1 MLRREGRTVIKG
13 SKDACPCARRPDL
26 VRGETDSGEIGEGAV
41 CTNGTDCGASSSEG
55 DPVAPP
61 EADKAPSS
69 AGEATRPQGVAGW
82 IAGNPA
88 FRAAEVDYLERL
100 ESRFFATVDGE
111 GNLLRPFA
119 VGDWTALLVLDRRFP
134 KRSEDGSPCVKV
146 YFVVPTVEE
155 LSAAADFGTSFV
167 ETDRA
172 GNAYLTLRDFDA
184 LLERYL
190 SGRSDLLI
198 SEFAVA
204 SFADFRK
211 SYRRASK
218 NEGGRRRAWVRPT
231 LTASRYVDA
240 RKDSRQAPPNP
251 KCSKVVL
258 SDRALIQ
265 IYSETQARLSTE
277 TGGLLLGHYE
287 GGVWYVVEAS
297 DPGWNATF
305 QASYH
310 EADDA
315 YENHVCSVI
324 SRTYRHPLAFLGM
337 WHRHP
342 GSLDTF
348 SGTDDET
355 NSKYVDS
362 CGNGCISA
370 LVNYDPDFRITFYYV
385 ERAEDGGVAYYQVDV
400 EIGDNRFANPAILR
414 IATIEDVD
422 ERSSGKHGGAGAD
435 GAGAEGG
442 NGASAGETGAEGG
455 NGGGVGDAGADG
467 GNGGGAGGK
476 RKRQKRTDGS
486 AGLLPRGVLRRLFGQ
501 GKAPVG
507 GLNG

>member
-1 MLRREGRTVIKG
+1 MLKG
-13 SKDACPCARRPDL
+13 SKDARPCAQRPEL
-26 VRGETDSGEIGEGAV
+26 VRRETDSGEIGEDAV
-41 CTNGTDCGASSSEG
+41 CANGTDCGTSSPEG
-55 DPVAPP
+55 EPAALP
-61 EADKAPSS
+61 EADKEPSS

-100 ESRFFATVDGE
+100 GSRFSATVDGE

-134 KRSEDGSPCVKV
+134 KHSEDGSPCVKV
-146 YFVVPTVEE
+146 YFVAPTVEE

-172 GNAYLTLRDFDA
+172 GNAYLALRNFDA

-190 SGRSDLLI
+190 SGMSNLLI

-204 SFADFRK
+204 SLAEFRK
-211 SYRRASK
+211 SFRHAPK
-218 NEGGRRRAWVRPT
+218 NEGGQDKAWVRPT

-240 RKDSRQAPPNP
+240 RKDSRQALPNP
-251 KCSKVVL
+251 KCVKVVL

-265 IYSETQARLSTE
+265 IYNETQARLSTE

-305 QASYH
+305 RASYH

-315 YENHVCSVI
+315 YENHVCSII

-400 EIGDNRFANPAILR
+400 ETGDNRFANPAILR

-422 ERSSGKHGGAGAD
+422 ARSSGKRGGAD
-435 GAGAEGG
+435 G
-442 NGASAGETGAEGG
+442 
-455 NGGGVGDAGADG
+455 GVAGDAGAG
-467 GNGGGAGGK
+467 GADSGGAGDAGAGGGK
-476 RKRQKRTDGS
+476 QERQKRADDS
-486 AGLLPRGVLRRLFGQ
+486 AGRSPWGVLRRLFGQ
-501 GKAPVG
+501 DKAPEG
-507 GLNG
+507 GYDGLSEKCR